1 MTDYEQELLDDLD
14 SSNDE
19 QEELEQTDN
28 PQEEEE
34 DGDGDGDEDG
44 SMDFNIQLQQLIES
58 NSSNII
64 NEFDKLDIETINDE
78 DLIKLSKIYPL
89 IPQLKQKII
98 QYSNEQELD
107 YLELIT
113 STTSTN
119 SSFSSSST
127 SIYDNYG
134 ENSQEYKFILL
145 INELS
150 TIINNEI
157 ERFHTLIKL
166 KYNLIFPELESL
178 IINKI
183 DYIKLI
189 KIFKQDL
196 SNIKSYESQMK
207 LIIDNEKV
215 LVIIMAALQQQV
227 STNTNS
233 TISLLSNQIINK
245 ILIVIDIIEQ
255 LNDLLQLLS
264 KFISDKLAKFAPN
277 VSAIVGPITTSQ
289 LLIATGSLK
298 NLALTPSC
306 NIASLGIRDLSTKK
320 KTTTPRNS
328 NSKNVRQTGYIYHSE
343 LVKYIPIDII
353 RSVMRIISGKI
364 VLAARIDLSKSN
376 PNGELG
382 ETYKQE
388 ILTKIDKLLTPPQQ
402 SIDKSLPKPIE
413 MKSKKR
419 AGRKYQK
426 LRAKFEMSELR
437 KAQNKLQFGKQEDTI
452 MNGLGEEIGLGMIKS
467 GGGGGN
473 GVSISSGR
481 IRKLPTTTTTTK
493 GAKSNLNLSKNMMNR
508 LNEKKEINP
517 IKAFDEFNLELF
529 FKPEKTTNTT
539 AKTNTNTNTN
549 ISADNNSNKLINSN
563 KWLNGF
569 TNKK

>member
-1 MTDYEQELLDDLD
+1 M
-14 SSNDE
+14 
-19 QEELEQTDN
+19 
-28 PQEEEE
+28 
-34 DGDGDGDEDG
+34 
-44 SMDFNIQLQQLIES
+44 
-58 NSSNII
+58 
-64 NEFDKLDIETINDE
+64 
-78 DLIKLSKIYPL
+78 
-89 IPQLKQKII
+89 
-98 QYSNEQELD
+98 
-107 YLELIT
+107 
-113 STTSTN
+113 
-119 SSFSSSST
+119 
-127 SIYDNYG
+127 
-134 ENSQEYKFILL
+134 
-145 INELS
+145 
-150 TIINNEI
+150 
-157 ERFHTLIKL
+157 

-233 TISLLSNQIINK
+233 TSGLLSNQIMNK

-467 GGGGGN
+467 GGGGGGGN

-481 IRKLPTTTTTTK
+481 IRKLPTTTTTK

-529 FKPEKTTNTT
+529 FKPEKTTSIT
-539 AKTNTNTNTN
+539 AKTNTNTNTNTN
-549 ISADNNSNKLINSN
+549 ISADNNNNKLINSN

>member
-19 QEELEQTDN
+19 QEE
-28 PQEEEE
+28 EEDGDG

-298 NLALTPSC
+298 NLTLTPSC

-481 IRKLPTTTTTTK
+481 IRKLPTTTTTK

-539 AKTNTNTNTN
+539 AKTNTNTN
-549 ISADNNSNKLINSN
+549 ISADNNNNKLINSN

>member
-1 MTDYEQELLDDLD
+1 M
-14 SSNDE
+14 
-19 QEELEQTDN
+19 
-28 PQEEEE
+28 
-34 DGDGDGDEDG
+34 
-44 SMDFNIQLQQLIES
+44 
-58 NSSNII
+58 
-64 NEFDKLDIETINDE
+64 
-78 DLIKLSKIYPL
+78 
-89 IPQLKQKII
+89 
-98 QYSNEQELD
+98 
-107 YLELIT
+107 
-113 STTSTN
+113 
-119 SSFSSSST
+119 
-127 SIYDNYG
+127 
-134 ENSQEYKFILL
+134 
-145 INELS
+145 
-150 TIINNEI
+150 
-157 ERFHTLIKL
+157 
-166 KYNLIFPELESL
+166 
-178 IINKI
+178 
-183 DYIKLI
+183 
-189 KIFKQDL
+189 
-196 SNIKSYESQMK
+196 
-207 LIIDNEKV
+207 
-215 LVIIMAALQQQV
+215 
-227 STNTNS
+227 
-233 TISLLSNQIINK
+233 NK

-517 IKAFDEFNLELF
+517 IKAFDEFNL
-529 FKPEKTTNTT
+529 
-539 AKTNTNTNTN
+539 
-549 ISADNNSNKLINSN
+549 
-563 KWLNGF
+563 
-569 TNKK
+569 

>member
-166 KYNLIFPELESL
+166 KYNLIF
-178 IINKI
+178 
-183 DYIKLI
+183 
-189 KIFKQDL
+189 QT
-196 SNIKSYESQMK
+196 KS
-207 LIIDNEKV
+207 
-215 LVIIMAALQQQV
+215 
-227 STNTNS
+227 
-233 TISLLSNQIINK
+233 
-245 ILIVIDIIEQ
+245 
-255 LNDLLQLLS
+255 
-264 KFISDKLAKFAPN
+264 
-277 VSAIVGPITTSQ
+277 
-289 LLIATGSLK
+289 
-298 NLALTPSC
+298 
-306 NIASLGIRDLSTKK
+306 
-320 KTTTPRNS
+320 
-328 NSKNVRQTGYIYHSE
+328 
-343 LVKYIPIDII
+343 
-353 RSVMRIISGKI
+353 
-364 VLAARIDLSKSN
+364 
-376 PNGELG
+376 
-382 ETYKQE
+382 
-388 ILTKIDKLLTPPQQ
+388 
-402 SIDKSLPKPIE
+402 
-413 MKSKKR
+413 
-419 AGRKYQK
+419 
-426 LRAKFEMSELR
+426 
-437 KAQNKLQFGKQEDTI
+437 
-452 MNGLGEEIGLGMIKS
+452 
-467 GGGGGN
+467 
-473 GVSISSGR
+473 
-481 IRKLPTTTTTTK
+481 TTTTK
-493 GAKSNLNLSKNMMNR
+493 
-508 LNEKKEINP
+508 
-517 IKAFDEFNLELF
+517 F
-529 FKPEKTTNTT
+529 
-539 AKTNTNTNTN
+539 
-549 ISADNNSNKLINSN
+549 
-563 KWLNGF
+563 
-569 TNKK
+569 